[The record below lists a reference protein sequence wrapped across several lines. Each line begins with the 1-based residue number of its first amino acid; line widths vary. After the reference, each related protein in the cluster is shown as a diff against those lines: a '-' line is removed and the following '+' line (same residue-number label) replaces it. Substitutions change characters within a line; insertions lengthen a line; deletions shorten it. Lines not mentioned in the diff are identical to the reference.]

1 MSVTPSPIGGF
12 AGQFF
17 DNNGVI
23 LSGGKIYTYAAG
35 TTTPQATYTSA
46 LGITPHANP
55 IILDSAGR
63 VPGGEIWLTDGL
75 IYKFKI
81 DTATDILIGTYDNI
95 TGVNSN
101 FVNYT
106 IQEEVITATAGQTVF
121 NLSTINYTP
130 GTNSL
135 SVYIDGV
142 NQYVGDSY
150 LETDSDTVTFTAG
163 LHVGAEVKFTTAVP
177 ISTGVIDAGS
187 VGYTAGFTGAVG
199 QTVQTKLEQYISV
212 KDFGAVG
219 NGVADDSTAI
229 QAALTAGAGR
239 AVYFPGGTYLISA
252 TLTVPADTMVTGD
265 GYGSVVYQGTRERN
279 VFSLN
284 NNCTVQ
290 HLRLRG
296 DGVTSGG
303 VSFQLNNGISAVS
316 KRNIKVLNCFIHAF
330 EFNGIYI
337 DDCENFEV
345 IGNYIWD
352 NSYSIESG
360 CDIVLYGVT
369 GANSRVNISK
379 NFCFSNNS
387 QGIYADAIGGDADI
401 LIEGNVCVTLN
412 PTTWAEVS
420 SGSLLRRHGIAVGYN
435 GGSGRYVVA
444 NNICR
449 NTRMTG
455 IYYQGGT
462 ASIDG
467 VQILGNQCTKNGVN
481 PVSGEETLASGIYV
495 ATQGNGDIIANNLVE
510 DFSAAIQYGVAG
522 IKIAPNDASQLA
534 ANPYTLVVNN
544 IVRSSA
550 SHGILLTGR
559 ATNVEVR
566 GNGVTNSAYEDIAWA
581 PSAALTTVGNH
592 LIKDNRVDRTNTS
605 EAAIFCDFQSSTL
618 PIYIE
623 NNYLLGFDKTV
634 NSADN
639 VGIKWNLN
647 PNIFVTGNT
656 INGFYHGVYQSN
668 YLTGRAFSQQ
678 FIDRNNFL
686 NCTNGIMVA
695 GTTTAPVLPVQD
707 NVFVNVSTKA
717 SGAALG
723 ASVVYIAQRFGDKI
737 YFQSAAAP
745 AVGTWVVG
753 DRAQQ
758 LTPVVGQPKGWMC
771 TVAGN
776 PGTWVSEG
784 NL

>member
-1 MSVTPSPIGGF
+1 MAGKRIPDLDPLSGAASANDDKLVIYDSSTTSTKRIDRSQLAAGLVGDLPYTPSGGIS
-12 AGQFF
+12 A
-17 DNNGVI
+17 
-23 LSGGKIYTYAAG
+23 
-35 TTTPQATYTSA
+35 TTIPTAIA
-46 LGITPHANP
+46 E
-55 IILDSAGR
+55 LDSEAAKSAALAASTGSSL
-63 VPGGEIWLTDGL
+63 VGHI
-75 IYKFKI
+75 
-81 DTATDILIGTYDNI
+81 ATGT
-95 TGVNSN
+95 G
-101 FVNYT
+101 
-106 IQEEVITATAGQTVF
+106 ATAR
-121 NLSTINYTP
+121 
-130 GTNSL
+130 
-135 SVYIDGV
+135 
-142 NQYVGDSY
+142 
-150 LETDSDTVTFTAG
+150 
-163 LHVGAEVKFTTAVP
+163 TTQA
-177 ISTGVIDAGS
+177 
-187 VGYTAGFTGAVG
+187 
-199 QTVQTKLEQYISV
+199 KLRDFVSV

-219 NGVADDSTAI
+219 DGVTNDSTAI

-265 GYGSVVYQGTRERN
+265 GYGSVIYQGTRERN

-284 NNCTVQ
+284 SNCTVQ

-337 DDCENFEV
+337 NDCENLEI
-345 IGNYIWD
+345 IGNYIWG
-352 NSYSIESG
+352 NPYSIDSG
-360 CDIVLYGVT
+360 CDIVLYGVS
-369 GANSRVNISK
+369 GSSQRINISK

-387 QGIYADAIGGDADI
+387 QGIYADAIGVDTDI
-401 LIEGNVCVTLN
+401 LIEGNVCVTLD

-435 GGSGRYVVA
+435 GGSGRYVVT

-455 IYYQGGT
+455 IYYQSSV
-462 ASIDG
+462 AAADG

-481 PVSGEETLASGIYV
+481 PVSGEESLASGIYV

-510 DFSAAIQYGVAG
+510 DFSATVSYGTAG
-522 IKIAPNDASQLA
+522 IKIAPAEASQVTT
-534 ANPYTLVVNN
+534 NPYTLVVNN

-566 GNGVTNSAYEDIAWA
+566 GNGVTNSAYEDIAWV
-581 PSAALTTVGNH
+581 PTAALTTVGNH
-592 LIKDNRVDRTNTS
+592 LIRNNRVERTNTNR
-605 EAAIFCDFQSSTL
+605 AAIFCDFQASTL
-618 PIYIE
+618 PMYIE
-623 NNYLLGFDKTV
+623 NNYALGFDKTV

-639 VGIKWNLN
+639 VGIKWNTN

-656 INGFYHGVYQSN
+656 VSGFYHGVFQAN
-668 YLTGRAFSQQ
+668 YVTGRAFSQQ
-678 FIDRNNFL
+678 FIDRNRFL

-695 GTTTAPVLPVQD
+695 GTSTAPVLPVQD
-707 NVFVNVSTKA
+707 NVFISVSTKV

-723 ASVVYIAQRFGDKI
+723 FDVVYIAQRFDDKI
-737 YFQSAAAP
+737 YFQRASAP
-745 AVGTWVVG
+745 SVGTWAVG
-753 DRAQQ
+753 DRVQQ
-758 LTPVVGQPKGWMC
+758 LTPVVGQPKGWVC

>member
-17 DNNGVI
+17 DNNGQP

-75 IYKFKI
+75 IYKFVI
-81 DTATDILIGTYDNI
+81 ETATAILIGTYDNI

-106 IQEEVITATAGQTVF
+106 VQEEVITATAGQTVF
-121 NLSTINYTP
+121 NLTTINYTP

-163 LHVGAEVKFTTAVP
+163 LHVGAEVKFTTAVQ
-177 ISTGVIDAGS
+177 ITTGAIDANT
-187 VGYTAGFTGAVG
+187 VGYTASFTGAVG
-199 QTVQTKLEQYISV
+199 QTVQTKLEQYVSV

-219 NGVADDSTAI
+219 DGVTDDSTAI

-265 GYGSVVYQGTRERN
+265 GYGSVVYQDTRERN

-303 VSFQLNNGISAVS
+303 ASFQLNNGISAVS
-316 KRNIKVLNCFIHAF
+316 KRNIKVLNCFLHAF
-330 EFNGIYI
+330 ESNGIYI
-337 DDCENFEV
+337 DDCENLEI

-352 NSYSIESG
+352 NAYSVGSG
-360 CDIVLYGVT
+360 SDIVLYGVT
-369 GANSRVNISK
+369 GGTARIIISK

-387 QGIYADAIGGDADI
+387 QGIYVDAIGVDTDI
-401 LIEGNVCVTLN
+401 LVEGNVCVTLN

-420 SGSLLRRHGIAVGYN
+420 SGSLLRRHGIILGYN
-435 GGSGRYVVA
+435 GASGRFVA
-444 NNICR
+444 VNNLCR
-449 NTRMTG
+449 NTRQTG

-462 ASIDG
+462 ASVDG

-481 PVSGEETLASGIYV
+481 AIEPSLSSGIYI

-510 DFSAAIQYGVAG
+510 DFSNASLYGSAG
-522 IKIAPNDASQLA
+522 IKIAPADASQLA
-534 ANPYTLVVNN
+534 ANPYTLVTNN

-550 SHGILLTGR
+550 SHGILLTSR

-566 GNGVTNSAYEDIAWA
+566 GNGVTNSTYEDIAWI
-581 PSAALTTVGNH
+581 PTAALTTVGNH
-592 LIKDNRVDRTNTS
+592 SIKDNRVERTNTS
-605 EAAIFCDFQSSTL
+605 KAAIFCDFQASTL
-618 PIYIE
+618 PMYVE
-623 NNYLLGFDKTV
+623 NNYLLGSDKTV
-634 NSADN
+634 NSVDN
-639 VGIKWNLN
+639 VGVKWTTN

-656 INGFYHGVYQSN
+656 ISGFYHGVFQAN
-668 YLTGRAFSQQ
+668 YLIGRAFSQQ
-678 FIDRNNFL
+678 FIDRNSFL

-695 GTTTAPVLPVQD
+695 GTSTAPVLPVQD
-707 NVFVNVSTKA
+707 NVFVNVTTKA

-723 ASVVYIAQRFGDKI
+723 FDVVYIAQRFGDKI
-737 YFQSAAAP
+737 YFQSATAP